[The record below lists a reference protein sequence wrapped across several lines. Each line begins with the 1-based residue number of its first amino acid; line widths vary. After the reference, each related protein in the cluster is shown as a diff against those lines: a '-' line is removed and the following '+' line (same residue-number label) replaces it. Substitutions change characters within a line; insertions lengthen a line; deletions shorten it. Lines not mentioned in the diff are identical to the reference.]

1 MVVKCG
7 FETTLNML
15 NAIFK
20 YSIGGCGICK
30 IQLSYNLLMRCMALN
45 LFNAISYKSF
55 NRITLQL

>member
-20 YSIGGCGICK
+20 YSIGGCGICAK
-30 IQLSYNLLMRCMALN
+30 YSCRI
-45 LFNAISYKSF
+45 IS
-55 NRITLQL
+55 